1 MGACALFMES
11 TVVSS
16 TARASL
22 LRFLGPQLRP
32 HWRVLVVA
40 FALNALHGVAITVQN
55 LTPKYL
61 IDDVVKP
68 ALGGADRWVWLA
80 GLMGLY
86 LVVSVVFRMFA
97 WHMSFR
103 LFTQVRERIL
113 LRLRARFFRH
123 INSLCLRFHGKHNSG
138 ELFSY
143 LFGSPLGQMQRFMQE
158 TALMGPGMVAVLVS
172 SLGALAMW
180 DWLMTL
186 VLAASVFTSVWLMN
200 RARHKIHSYDTAFQ
214 NTESAV
220 SGRVADLIR
229 GAREIKLYAAESMVG
244 RNFKEQ
250 ASTISQKSVW
260 RDIRSHIEWMKQE
273 AAGYVFFVLVCS
285 VGAWRCLEGR
295 ISEGELVAYLVSYGA
310 LQVPLRQLYEIF
322 TLYGSAEATYQ
333 RMDAVLR
340 TPSTTPDPKP
350 GTVRTVP
357 ARGVISFRG
366 VCFRYASK
374 DILHGLDFSIP
385 YGQKVA
391 FVGPSGAGKTTV
403 SQLMLRLYDPST
415 GVVALDGVD
424 LRQCRGAEVRRRFGV
439 VPQAPYFFQATL
451 RENLLMVRPDADEA
465 MIQRACMLAN
475 AWEFISKLPEGLET
489 RVGEGGSNLSGGQR
503 QRLAIARVMLMD
515 PPFFIFDE
523 ATSALDT
530 VSERLI
536 QEALAQNLSGRTAVF
551 IAHRLATVQGCDRIL
566 VLDQGRLVQ
575 DGTYAELSARP
586 GLFRSMLEADG
597 FMR

>member
-1 MGACALFMES
+1 MES
-11 TVVSS
+11 TAASGK
-16 TARASL
+16 ARASL

-32 HWRVLVVA
+32 HWKVLGVA
-40 FALNALHGVAITVQN
+40 FTLNALHGVAITVQN

-68 ALGGADRWVWLA
+68 ALGGENRWMWLA
-80 GLMGLY
+80 GLMGVY
-86 LVVSVVFRMFA
+86 LVISIVCRMIF
-97 WHMSFR
+97 WHLSFR

-123 INSLCLRFHGKHNSG
+123 INSLCLRFHGRHNSG

-143 LFGSPLGQMQRFMQE
+143 LFGSPLGQMQQFMHQ

-172 SLGALAMW
+172 SIAALAMW

-186 VLAASVFTSVWLMN
+186 VLALSVGTSVWLMN
-200 RARHKIHSYDTAFQ
+200 QARHKIHGYHTAFQ

-229 GAREIKLYAAESMVG
+229 GAREIKLYAAEGMVG
-244 RNFKEQ
+244 RDFKEQ
-250 ASTISQKSVW
+250 AATISQKSVW
-260 RDIRSHIEWMKQE
+260 RDIQSHIEWMKQE
-273 AAGYVFFVLVCS
+273 GAGYVFFVLVCS

-295 ISEGELVAYLVSYGA
+295 ISEGELVAYLISFSA
-310 LQVPLRQLYEIF
+310 LQGPLQQLYQIV
-322 TLYGSAEATYQ
+322 TLYGSAEATFG
-333 RMDAVLR
+333 RIEAVLR
-340 TPSTTPDPKP
+340 TPSTTPDPP
-350 GTVRTVP
+350 SGEAEAVP
-357 ARGVISFRG
+357 ERGSLVFRG
-366 VCFRYASK
+366 VRFRYASK
-374 DILHGLDFSIP
+374 DILNGLDFTIP

-403 SQLMLRLYDPST
+403 SQLILRLYDPSE
-415 GVVALDGVD
+415 GAVELDGRD
-424 LRQCRGAEVRRRFGV
+424 LRRCRGADVRRRFGV
-439 VPQAPYFFQATL
+439 VPQAPYFFQASL
-451 RENLLMVRPDADEA
+451 RENLLMVRPDADEG
-465 MIQRACMLAN
+465 MIRRACELAN
-475 AWEFISKLPEGLET
+475 AWEFISNLPEGLET

-536 QEALAQNLSGRTAVF
+536 QDALARNLQGRTAVF
-551 IAHRLATVQGCDRIL
+551 IAHRLATIQGCDRIL
-566 VLDQGRLVQ
+566 VLEQGRVVQ
-575 DGTYAELSARP
+575 DGTYAELAAQP
-586 GLFRSMLEADG
+586 GLFQSMVQADG
-597 FMR
+597 FGR

>member
-1 MGACALFMES
+1 MES
-11 TVVSS
+11 TAASS
-16 TARASL
+16 KARASL

-40 FALNALHGVAITVQN
+40 FGLNALHGVAITVQN

-68 ALGGADRWVWLA
+68 WLGGENRWLWLA
-80 GLMGLY
+80 GMMAVY
-86 LVVSVVFRMFA
+86 LVVSVVFRMIF
-97 WHMSFR
+97 WHVSFR

-123 INSLCLRFHGKHNSG
+123 INSLCLRFHGRHNSG

-143 LFGSPLGQMQRFMQE
+143 LFGSPLGQMQQFMHQ

-172 SLGALAMW
+172 SLAALAMW

-200 RARHKIHSYDTAFQ
+200 QARHKIHGYHTAFQ

-244 RNFKEQ
+244 RDFKQQ
-250 ASTISQKSVW
+250 AATISQKSVW
-260 RDIRSHIEWMKQE
+260 RDIQSHIEWMKQE
-273 AAGYVFFVLVCS
+273 GAGYVFFVLVCS
-285 VGAWRCLEGR
+285 MGAWRCLEGR
-295 ISEGELVAYLVSYGA
+295 ISEGELVAYLISYGA
-310 LQVPLRQLYEIF
+310 LQGPLQQLYQIV
-322 TLYGSAEATYQ
+322 TLYGSAEATFG
-333 RMDAVLR
+333 RIEAVLW
-340 TPSTTPDPKP
+340 TPSTTPDPEP
-350 GTVRTVP
+350 GASRAVP
-357 ARGVISFRG
+357 AQGDLAFRG
-366 VCFRYASK
+366 VRFRYASK
-374 DILHGLDFSIP
+374 DILNGLDFAIP

-403 SQLMLRLYDPST
+403 SQLILRLYDPCE

-465 MIQRACMLAN
+465 MIQQACVLAN

-536 QEALAQNLSGRTAVF
+536 QEALARNLSGRTAVF

-566 VLDQGRLVQ
+566 VLEQGRVVQ
-575 DGTYAELSARP
+575 DGTYAELAAQP
-586 GLFRSMLEADG
+586 GLFRSMVEADG
-597 FMR
+597 FGR